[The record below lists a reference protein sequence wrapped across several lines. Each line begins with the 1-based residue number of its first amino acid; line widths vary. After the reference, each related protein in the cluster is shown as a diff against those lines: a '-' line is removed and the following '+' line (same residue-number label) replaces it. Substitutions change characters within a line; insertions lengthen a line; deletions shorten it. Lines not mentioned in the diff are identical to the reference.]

1 MPKVME
7 KREFG
12 EEYVPIT
19 DVSFTAKYRASRFCN
34 AVEYEV
40 KILIFYFEKQTFGT
54 LQSPQ
59 MLIILQFDEAYKTER
74 TCI

>member
-1 MPKVME
+1 MVQTM

-12 EEYVPIT
+12 EECASIT
-19 DVSFTAKYRASRFCN
+19 DISFTAKYLASRFCN

-74 TCI
+74 ICI

>member
-1 MPKVME
+1 VPKVME

-74 TCI
+74 ICI

>member
-74 TCI
+74 ICI